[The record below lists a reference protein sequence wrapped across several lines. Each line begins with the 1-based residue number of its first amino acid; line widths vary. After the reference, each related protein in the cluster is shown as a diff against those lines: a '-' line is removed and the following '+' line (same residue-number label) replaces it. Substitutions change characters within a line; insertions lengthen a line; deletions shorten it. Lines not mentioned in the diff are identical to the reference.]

1 VADHQRQRPRPDAI
15 LTKREL
21 DVLSLMAEGLTN
33 RQIATVLGIALGT
46 VKTQTSS
53 ILTKLGARNRTEAA
67 LMSLEIIGASDAGAD
82 DGG

>member
-1 VADHQRQRPRPDAI
+1 VADHQQQRPRSDAS

-33 RQIATVLGIALGT
+33 RQIATALGIALGT

-67 LMSLEIIGASDAGAD
+67 LMSLKIIGASDPEAD
-82 DGG
+82 DVG

>member
-1 VADHQRQRPRPDAI
+1 MADQQRQRPRSDAS

-33 RQIATVLGIALGT
+33 RQIAAALGIALGT

-67 LMSLEIIGASDAGAD
+67 LMSLEIIGASDAEAD

>member
-1 VADHQRQRPRPDAI
+1 MADHQRQRPRADAS

-33 RQIATVLGIALGT
+33 RQIAAALGIALGT

-67 LMSLEIIGASDAGAD
+67 LMSLEINRGSDPEAD
-82 DGG
+82 DVG

>member
-1 VADHQRQRPRPDAI
+1 MADHQRQRPRADAS

-33 RQIATVLGIALGT
+33 RQIAATLGIALGT

-67 LMSLEIIGASDAGAD
+67 LMSLEIIGAPDAEAD

>member
-1 VADHQRQRPRPDAI
+1 MADHQRQRPRPDAS

-21 DVLSLMAEGLTN
+21 DVLSLMAEGFTN
-33 RQIATVLGIALGT
+33 RQIATALGIALGT

-67 LMSLEIIGASDAGAD
+67 LMSLEIIGASDSEAD
-82 DGG
+82 ERG

>member
-1 VADHQRQRPRPDAI
+1 MADPQRQRPRSDAS

-33 RQIATVLGIALGT
+33 RQIASALGIALGM
-46 VKTQTSS
+46 VKTQTSA

-67 LMSLEIIGASDAGAD
+67 LMSLVIIGASDSEAH

>member
-1 VADHQRQRPRPDAI
+1 MADHQQQRPRSDAS
-15 LTKREL
+15 LTEREL

-33 RQIATVLGIALGT
+33 RQIATALGIALGT

-67 LMSLEIIGASDAGAD
+67 LMSLKIIGASDPEAD
-82 DGG
+82 DVG

>member
-1 VADHQRQRPRPDAI
+1 MADHQRQRPRAEAS

-67 LMSLEIIGASDAGAD
+67 
-82 DGG
+82 

>member
-1 VADHQRQRPRPDAI
+1 VADHQQQRPRADAS

-21 DVLSLMAEGLTN
+21 DVLSLVAEGLTN
-33 RQIATVLGIALGT
+33 RQIATALGIALGT

-67 LMSLEIIGASDAGAD
+67 LMSLEIIGASDPEAD
-82 DGG
+82 GVG

>member
-1 VADHQRQRPRPDAI
+1 VADHQQQRSRADAS

-21 DVLSLMAEGLTN
+21 DVLSLMADGLTN
-33 RQIATVLGIALGT
+33 RQIAGALGIALGT

-67 LMSLEIIGASDAGAD
+67 LMSLEIVGASDPEAD
-82 DGG
+82 DG

>member
-1 VADHQRQRPRPDAI
+1 MADQQPQRPDAS

-33 RQIATVLGIALGT
+33 RQIAAALGIALGT
-46 VKTQTSS
+46 VKTQASS

-67 LMSLEIIGASDAGAD
+67 LMSLEIIGASEADAH

>member
-1 VADHQRQRPRPDAI
+1 MADHQQQRPRADAS

-21 DVLSLMAEGLTN
+21 DVLSLMADGLTN
-33 RQIATVLGIALGT
+33 RQIAAALGSALGT

-67 LMSLEIIGASDAGAD
+67 LMSLEIIGTSDPEAD
-82 DGG
+82 DVG

>member
-1 VADHQRQRPRPDAI
+1 MADHQRQRPRADAS

-33 RQIATVLGIALGT
+33 RQIAATLGIALGT

-67 LMSLEIIGASDAGAD
+67 LMSLEIIGASDSEAD
-82 DGG
+82 DVG